1 MLRKC
6 LLCLIFVMMLISCAK
21 EKTYEIVQENGVEI
35 VRNTGKPNNSNL
47 TVDLELIST
56 IRGFDELENPD
67 TLSFFNIR
75 SPVFD
80 DSDNIYFF
88 DRYSYKVFKY
98 DKNGK
103 FVLSFGERGQGPGQF
118 FAANSI
124 VSLTDSSIVVS
135 DWGRN
140 HYFDLNGGLI
150 ATEAAKSYS
159 ISTYR
164 MNIENDEYIDVVN
177 QMEMEGGSYINNELI
192 VKSFADKDK
201 RKVLDAGVKYNS
213 LENRIKYIGT
223 HTMTHDLDNFFLAIR
238 NFDTYL
244 IRVYD
249 FDFNKLQEISM
260 NYTTRSF
267 SSSERERLMDDI
279 KDTDF
284 SKSNWQREYYEDL
297 SNNKLA
303 FTNLHY
309 DKSQD
314 LLIVERQG
322 DIETLSVSFDI
333 FKDGVYLNSFSVP
346 VEWDNLPISGMSK
359 RFYFNNGKMYAY
371 KSDNNSI
378 EIYKMNYNF

>member
-56 IRGFDELENPD
+56 IRGFDELKNPD

-75 SPVFD
+75 SLVFD

-103 FVLSFGERGQGPGQF
+103 LVLSFGEKGNGPGQF

-124 VSLTDSSIVVS
+124 VSLTDSTIVVG

-140 HYFDLNGGLI
+140 HYFDLKGELI
-150 ATEAAKSYS
+150 ATKTDNSFS
-159 ISTYR
+159 IPAYR
-164 MNIENDEYIDVVN
+164 INIENGGHIDVLLELKM
-177 QMEMEGGSYINNELI
+177 QDDSYLQTQI
-192 VKSFADKDK
+192 VTKYPDTNDK
-201 RKVLDAGVKYNS
+201 RQILDKGV
-213 LENRIKYIGT
+213 EFGQQEDRVKYIGT

-249 FDFNKLQEISM
+249 FDFNKLQEINM
-260 NYTTRSF
+260 NYTKRSF

-279 KDTDF
+279 KDIDLT
-284 SKSNWQREYYEDL
+284 NTGREREYYEDL
-297 SNNKLA
+297 YSNKLA

-322 DIETLSVSFDI
+322 DVETLSVSFDI

-359 RFYFNNGKMYAY
+359 RFYFNNGKMYA
-371 KSDNNSI
+371 
-378 EIYKMNYNF
+378 